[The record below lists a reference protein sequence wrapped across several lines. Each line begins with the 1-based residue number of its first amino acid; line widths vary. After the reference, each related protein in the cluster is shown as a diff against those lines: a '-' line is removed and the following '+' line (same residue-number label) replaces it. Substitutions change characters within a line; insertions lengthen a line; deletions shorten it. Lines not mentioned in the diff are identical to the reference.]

1 MSTILNEYV
10 EMIHFIQ
17 HFISKNTEIVLHD
30 ISKPEHSVIAI
41 INGHISGRK
50 IGSSLNGAALTYIRH
65 KIYLKTNE
73 LLNYRGYSKEGHELV
88 CYTRF
93 IKDDNN
99 KLLGMLCVNIDKTE
113 EIEITKKLCSIFGF
127 NQSVSD
133 SIGLGSASKPW
144 QEHFPENVTETLDI
158 IYDEVIDELKL
169 DSNLPNYSQ
178 RQQIMKRLEEKGAFL
193 FKGAIPIIANKLQI
207 SEATTYRYL
216 AKLKGE

>member
-99 KLLGMLCVNIDKTE
+99 KLLGMLCVNIDKAE
-113 EIEITKKLCSIFGF
+113 EIELTKKLCSMFGF
-127 NQSVSD
+127 DESISDSVSIAP
-133 SIGLGSASKPW
+133 SVNPLK
-144 QEHFPENVTETLDI
+144 EHFPENVEETLDI
-158 IYDEVIDELKL
+158 IYDEVINESHI
-169 DSNLPNYSQ
+169 DSTDLSYKQ
-178 RQQIMKRLEEKGAFL
+178 RQNIMRKLEEKGAFL
-193 FKGAIPIIANKLQI
+193 FKGAIPIIAKKLQI

-216 AKLKGE
+216 AKMKGE